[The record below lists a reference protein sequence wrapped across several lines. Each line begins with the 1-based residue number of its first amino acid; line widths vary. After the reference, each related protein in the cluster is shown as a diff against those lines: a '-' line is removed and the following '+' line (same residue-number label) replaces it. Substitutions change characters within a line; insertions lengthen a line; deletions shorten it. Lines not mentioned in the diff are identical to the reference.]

1 MKHVNVGLV
10 ILILSSSA
18 LADDRYEIKKDPY
31 GISYGGSTVIEM
43 RKKFDYDSSSKY
55 RGEVDRDGS
64 VRMRNLDGDRLRGN
78 IDKDGYGTL
87 RDYDGNTYKVRP
99 Q

>member
-1 MKHVNVGLV
+1 MNQVSIGLAV
-10 ILILSSSA
+10 LILSSSA
-18 LADDRYEIKKDPY
+18 FADDQFEIRKDPY
-31 GISYGGSTVIEM
+31 GSSYGGSTEIEM
-43 RKKFDYDSSSKY
+43 RKKFDYDPSSKY
-55 RGEVDRDGS
+55 RGEVDSDGS
-64 VRMRNLDGDRLRGN
+64 VRMKNLDGDRLRGN